1 MERGLGVKVPAQVVD
16 VGSVSD
22 FPAQDMFNLDQDACM
37 VAAGSGVEVASDV
50 VVVGASG
57 GLPGF
62 PGFLSYGTQPLQY
75 PSRPR
80 KRSRC

>member
-1 MERGLGVKVPAQVVD
+1 MERGLGVKVPAQVVV

-22 FPAQDMFNLDQDACM
+22 FPAQEMFNLNQDACM
-37 VAAGSGVEVASDV
+37 VAAGSGVEEASDV

-62 PGFLSYGTQPLQY
+62 RGFLS
-75 PSRPR
+75 
-80 KRSRC
+80 